1 VTLRRPDR
9 WWTRS
14 RFSAAVHAALCIAAA
29 CLAAGFANWQG
40 ASLLSTPAGQLLGVG
55 LFPFLLALAV
65 LRHALRQQKIDREE
79 AVWEER

>member
-1 VTLRRPDR
+1 MRRPDR

-14 RFSAAVHAALCIAAA
+14 RISAAIHAGLCIVAA
-29 CLAAGFANWQG
+29 CIATGFASWQG
-40 ASLLSTPAGQLLGVG
+40 ASLMSAPAGQLLGVG

-65 LRHALRQQKIDREE
+65 LRHALRQEKIDREE